1 MSSAPWV
8 EGWYKFLDR
17 AEVRI
22 ALYSQVMSNESTNK
36 PILNPMEDQVGERA
50 QNLFKLL
57 VEQYIADGNP
67 VASKAL
73 ATLPEVGVSS
83 ATVRNIMGDL
93 ESLGLVMSPHTSAG
107 KIPTTMGYRFFVD
120 SLLSF
125 EPWSDERIRALES
138 ELNPDL
144 SPADLVASASDM
156 MSQITQMTCL
166 ITTPLRNQ
174 VNLRHIEFVRLD
186 TDRILVIL
194 VLNDREVQNRVVH
207 TDKEYSDVDLTQAA
221 NFINRE
227 FGGRS
232 LLEIRQSIIESMQ
245 ADKDRMDNL
254 MQSALDMASAVFAEP
269 QEADG
274 QELVVR
280 GESRLLDFSD
290 DTDTVKVLFD
300 AVSKKGRVLH
310 LLDRCLESSGVQLFI
325 GEESGYQPLGDM
337 SLVTSPYEVSG
348 EVAGV
353 LGVIGPTRMDYK
365 DVIPVV
371 DVTARLLSA
380 AMRNG

>member
-1 MSSAPWV
+1 MA
-8 EGWYKFLDR
+8 
-17 AEVRI
+17 
-22 ALYSQVMSNESTNK
+22 NESTNN
-36 PILNPMEDQVGERA
+36 PIQAGVGDRA
-50 QNLFKLL
+50 QYLFKLL
-57 VEQYIADGNP
+57 VEQYIADGTP

-93 ESLGLVMSPHTSAG
+93 EALGLVKSPHTSAG
-107 KIPTTMGYRFFVD
+107 KIPTTQGYRFFVD
-120 SLLSF
+120 SLLSY
-125 EPWSDERIRALES
+125 EPWDEMRTREIEA

-144 SPADLVASASDM
+144 SPADLVTHASDI
-156 MSQITQMTCL
+156 MSQLTQMTCL

-174 VNLRHIEFVRLD
+174 VSLRHIEFVRLD
-186 TDRILVIL
+186 SERVLVIL
-194 VLNDREVQNRVVH
+194 VLNDREVQNRVIH
-207 TDKEYSDVDLTQAA
+207 TDKEYSEIDLTQAA
-221 NFINRE
+221 NFINRQ

-232 LLEIRQSIIESMQ
+232 LLEIRQLILESMQ
-245 ADKDRMDNL
+245 ADKDKMDNL
-254 MQSALDMASAVFAEP
+254 MQAALDVASAVFGES
-269 QEADG
+269 EEENG
-274 QELVVR
+274 HELVVR

-290 DTDTVKVLFD
+290 DTDTVKILFD

-325 GEESGYQPLGDM
+325 GEESGYQPLGEM
-337 SLVTSPYEVSG
+337 SLVTSSYEVSG

-353 LGVIGPTRMDYK
+353 LGVIGPTRMAYR